1 MSKALFIT
9 VKDLKDNSI
18 IDGNTD
24 GDKLIHFIEV
34 AQDINIHQ
42 YLGTSLYDKL
52 QSLILSNDIN
62 NASNA
67 NYKYLRDQYIKPC
80 LIWFT
85 QIEFLPFSMFTIDN
99 GGLTRHRGNNEDV
112 IAFDEVDRLTHKAQA
127 RADFYTQRM
136 IDYLCD
142 NSNLFPEYLNNTG
155 SDLDPNRDN
164 NNFSSIVI

>member
-52 QSLILSNDIN
+52 QSLIIQDTINDSAN
-62 NASNA
+62 S

-85 QIEFLPFSMFTIDN
+85 QIEFLLFSMFTIDN

-112 IAFDEVDRLTHKAQA
+112 VAFDELILSSYISYVVLFAQSLRGIA
-127 RADFYTQRM
+127 NV
-136 IDYLCD
+136 I
-142 NSNLFPEYLNNTG
+142 
-155 SDLDPNRDN
+155 LDDAI
-164 NNFSSIVI
+164 FFAAIALSQV

>member
-9 VKDLKDNSI
+9 VKDLKERSI

-24 GDKLIHFIEV
+24 ADKLIHYIEV

-52 QSLILSNDIN
+52 QELIISNTIN
-62 NASNA
+62 EPENAD
-67 NYKYLRDQYIKPC
+67 YKKLRDEYIKPC
-80 LIWFT
+80 LLWFT
-85 QIEFLPFSMFTIDN
+85 QIEYLPFSMFSIDN
-99 GGLTRHRGNNEDV
+99 GGLSKHRGQNEDTV
-112 IAFDEVDRLTHKAQA
+112 DFNDVDRLINKAEA

-136 IDYLCD
+136 IDYLCEY
-142 NSNLFPEYLNNTG
+142 SRLYPEYLNNSR
-155 SDLDPNRDN
+155 SDLNPNRDN